1 MSSLTI
7 PDLAG
12 SRAKAAQLADQLPLT
27 LDGIVVEV
35 DVANVESASQ
45 SFVDE
50 LCKQVLVVR
59 HAEKFVVHNASPR
72 FAMHLNTAAQL
83 RGVSERLSV
92 DVRVGV

>member
-7 PDLAG
+7 PNLAG
-12 SRAKAAQLADQLPLT
+12 SRARAAELAANLPNT
-27 LDGIVVEV
+27 LEHTIVEI

-50 LCKQVLVVR
+50 ICKQVLEVR
-59 HAEKFVVHNASPR
+59 RAHRFVVHNASTR
-72 FAMHLNTAAQL
+72 FAMHLNTSARL

-92 DVRVGV
+92 DVRG